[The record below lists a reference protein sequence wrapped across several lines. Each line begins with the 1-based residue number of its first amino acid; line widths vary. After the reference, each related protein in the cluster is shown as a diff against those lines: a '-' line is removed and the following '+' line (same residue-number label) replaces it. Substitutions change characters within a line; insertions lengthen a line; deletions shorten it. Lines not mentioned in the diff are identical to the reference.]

1 MSAEVSNV
9 RPNRLEVRKARTRK
23 ALIKAAQTL
32 IAEGRQNVA
41 ILEYTQL
48 ADMGVGSFYNHFAT
62 REDLLEAAVMD
73 ALDTHGAVLDEL
85 TADIDD
91 PAEVFATSFRLTGR
105 LHRIVPELSKV
116 VLASG
121 VKILDS
127 PIGLIPRMRRDLD
140 TARSAGRFTFTDVD
154 IVVAIIA
161 GAALMLGQYL
171 HANTDRDDAEATD
184 VMTRELLCMLGMS
197 EDDATRISGLPLPD
211 LAIPAPHIEA

>member
-9 RPNRLEVRKARTRK
+9 RPSRLEARKARTKK
-23 ALIKAAQTL
+23 ALIEAAQTL
-32 IAEGRQNVA
+32 IAEGRQSAA

-48 ADMGVGSFYNHFAT
+48 ADIGVGSFYNHFAT
-62 REDLLEAAVMD
+62 REELLEAAVMD
-73 ALDTHGAVLDEL
+73 ALDTHGAALDEL
-85 TADIDD
+85 TAGIED

-105 LHRIVPELSKV
+105 LHRLVPQLSKV

-121 VKILDS
+121 VKILNS

-154 IVVAIIA
+154 IAVAIIA

-171 HANTDRDDAEATD
+171 QANAELNDAEATD
-184 VMTRELLCMLGMS
+184 VMTRDLLRMLGMS
-197 EDDATRISGLPLPD
+197 EDEATRICGLPLPD